1 MNSSVDRL
9 IKNYLNARK
18 SFEAWCFMS
27 GLDNHLNLINQE
39 IREKVDKNPL
49 LFHLRFLAMKDFSI
63 ELYKILK
70 NSQRNEDN
78 IYDLLE
84 KRIKSNPKNLSELEI
99 VHKKLRDEEVVIK
112 DLCDIRDKFYAHLDK
127 NFEKYLSTRS
137 NIVDIQNLFSIIEE
151 IIILLTSYEELM
163 LNLKAIESREDYF
176 L

>member
-39 IREKVDKNPL
+39 VREKVDKNPL

-70 NSQRNEDN
+70 NSQKNEDN
-78 IYDLLE
+78 IYYLLE

>member
-27 GLDNHLNLINQE
+27 GLDNHLNLINRE
-39 IREKVDKNPL
+39 VREKVDKNPL

-163 LNLKAIESREDYF
+163 LNLKSIESREDYF